1 MCNKY
6 YNNNQYYHE
15 SPYKKILGISQEIQG
30 IIGKVLKG
38 IVIKKKLPRSVENLN
53 SLHPL

>member
-6 YNNNQYYHE
+6 YNNNQYCHE
-15 SPYKKILGISQEIQG
+15 SPYKKIWGFPKKYKG
-30 IIGKVLKG
+30 FIGKVLKG